1 MIWVKSCDGFE
12 WKIFVEK
19 IVKENFFFLQNKKK
33 GTKQINKTLVQL
45 KIAQNS
51 INSYFTIL
59 FPF

>member
-1 MIWVKSCDGFE
+1 MIWVKSCMISSGKFL
-12 WKIFVEK
+12 WKKLSKK
-19 IVKENFFFLQNKKK
+19 ISSFSKIKKK